1 MAVDVQ
7 LKRDLQV
14 ELGPEYSTDLRGALA
29 SGRVCCLWPCD
40 PNRRLFHGAT
50 AEWDLKDPSWRYD
63 AIPEILDGRNV
74 ADFIDPD
81 IMAKLAELE
90 VHTTTRG
97 QRL

>member
-1 MAVDVQ
+1 
-7 LKRDLQV
+7 
-14 ELGPEYSTDLRGALA
+14 
-29 SGRVCCLWPCD
+29 
-40 PNRRLFHGAT
+40 LFHGAT